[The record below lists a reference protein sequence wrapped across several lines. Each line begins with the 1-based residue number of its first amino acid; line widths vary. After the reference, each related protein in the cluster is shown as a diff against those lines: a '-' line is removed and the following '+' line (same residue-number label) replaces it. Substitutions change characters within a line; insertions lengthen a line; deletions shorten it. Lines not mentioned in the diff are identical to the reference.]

1 MRETTGIITYLPR
14 PILFKII
21 EYILVN
27 PLPAFYLKLAVGVRV
42 EEVFT
47 FLYIIVLK
55 RRFNWLHLAFVSLKR
70 GLNEMS
76 TNLIFYMLYVHLPT
90 RNTRPNHRIIWKLKS
105 VNSKRGK
112 NTYMRIYK
120 STPIDNFFLIQTF
133 MYKLFTSSYIF
144 SLQCIHIT
152 YSLHLRFRI

>member
-1 MRETTGIITYLPR
+1 MILHCKSFDVITLKLRVNNWEKRLAYLPR

-76 TNLIFYMLYVHLPT
+76 TNLIFSMLYVHLPT

-105 VNSKRGK
+105 VNNKREK

-120 STPIDNFFLIQTF
+120 STPIDNFF
-133 MYKLFTSSYIF
+133 
-144 SLQCIHIT
+144 
-152 YSLHLRFRI
+152 